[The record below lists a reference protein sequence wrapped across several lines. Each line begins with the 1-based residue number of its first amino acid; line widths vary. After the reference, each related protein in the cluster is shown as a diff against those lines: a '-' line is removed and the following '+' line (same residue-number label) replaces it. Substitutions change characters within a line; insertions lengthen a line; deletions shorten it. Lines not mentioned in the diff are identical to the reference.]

1 MKTLLTRSISGLIF
15 VAVIIGSILWNE
27 KAVLIIFAVI
37 SGIGLYEFHRLFQS
51 KKTFNLSSMVT
62 AIAGITCFISFIYP
76 IYFLHQTTQQGLIDS
91 SVLILVLFVLYAL
104 YQLWI
109 DRSAVIVNLWLLL
122 FGLCYVVVPLYIGV
136 LIHLTDENVFPAL
149 LVIFILVWTN
159 DTFAYL
165 SGNLFGKHKLIERIS
180 PNKTWE
186 GFIGGFV
193 FTIIVGVF
201 LDTQLFDGNSFWLWA
216 AIIVSP
222 AAVIGDLFESLL
234 KRKNKVKDTG
244 TIMPGHGGI
253 LDRFDAMFFALPFFY
268 LWHII
273 YKYLES
279 LPS

>member
-15 VAVIIGSILWNE
+15 VAIVIGSILWSE
-27 KAVLIIFAVI
+27 KAVLIIFAAI

-51 KKTFNLSSMVT
+51 QKTFNLSSL
-62 AIAGITCFISFIYP
+62 IAAMMGIICFISFIYP
-76 IYFLHQTTQQGLIDS
+76 IYFLHQSVQHGLVDS
-91 SVLILVLFVLYAL
+91 GALILILLVLYAL

-109 DRSAVIVNLWLLL
+109 DRSSIVAGLWILL
-122 FGLCYVVVPLYIGV
+122 FGLCYVVVPLYVGA
-136 LIHLTDENVFPAL
+136 LIHLTDENTFPSL

-159 DTFAYL
+159 DTFAYI

-186 GFIGGFV
+186 GFIGGFL
-193 FTIIVGVF
+193 FTIMMGFF
-201 LDTQLFDGNSFWLWA
+201 LDQQFFNDDSFWLWA
-216 AIIVSP
+216 AIIISP

-273 YKYLES
+273 YTYL
-279 LPS
+279 

>member
-15 VAVIIGSILWNE
+15 VAIIIGSILWSE
-27 KAVLIIFAVI
+27 KAVLIVFAII
-37 SGIGLYEFHRLFQS
+37 SGIGLYEFHRLYQS
-51 KKTFNLSSMVT
+51 QKTFNLSSLAT
-62 AIAGITCFISFIYP
+62 ALIGTTSFISFIYP
-76 IYFLHQTTQQGLIDS
+76 IYFLNQTVQQGLIDS
-91 SVLILVLFVLYAL
+91 SALILVLFVLYAL

-122 FGLCYVVVPLYIGV
+122 FGLSYVVVPLYIGV

-193 FTIIVGVF
+193 FTIIVGAL
-201 LDTQLFDGNSFWLWA
+201 LDKQLFDGNSFWLWA

>member
-1 MKTLLTRSISGLIF
+1 
-15 VAVIIGSILWNE
+15 
-27 KAVLIIFAVI
+27 
-37 SGIGLYEFHRLFQS
+37 
-51 KKTFNLSSMVT
+51 MVT
-62 AIAGITCFISFIYP
+62 ALIGISCFVSFIYP
-76 IYFLHQTTQQGLIDS
+76 TYFLHQSVQQGLIDS
-91 SVLILVLFVLYAL
+91 SALILILFAIYTL

-109 DRSAVIVNLWLLL
+109 DRSSVIVSLWLLL

-136 LIHLTDENVFPAL
+136 LIHLTDENAFPSL

-186 GFIGGFV
+186 GFIGGFL
-193 FTIIVGVF
+193 FTIMVGFF
-201 LDTQLFDGNSFWLWA
+201 LDKQFFNGDSFWLWA

-273 YKYLES
+273 YTYLES

>member
-15 VAVIIGSILWNE
+15 VGIIIGSILWDKN
-27 KAVLIIFAVI
+27 AVLVVFSVI
-37 SGIGLYEFHRLFQS
+37 SGIGLYEFHRLYQS
-51 KKTFNLSSMVT
+51 ERILKFSPLISV
-62 AIAGITCFISFIYP
+62 IVGVICFISFVYP
-76 IYFLHQTTQQGLIDS
+76 VYFLQHQIKQGLVESSIFILILICLYVVYQLFLNRS
-91 SVLILVLFVLYAL
+91 SVV
-104 YQLWI
+104 
-109 DRSAVIVNLWLLL
+109 VNLWLLL
-122 FGLCYVVVPLYIGV
+122 FGLCYVVVPLYIGA
-136 LIHLTDENVFPAL
+136 LIHLSDQNEFPAL
-149 LVIFILVWTN
+149 LGIFVLVWTN

-193 FTIIVGVF
+193 CTIAAGFI
-201 LDTQLFDGNSFWLWA
+201 LDTQVFSGDSFWLWA
-216 AIIVSP
+216 AIIISP
-222 AAVIGDLFESLL
+222 AAVMGDLFESLL

-244 TIMPGHGGI
+244 NIMPGHGGI

-273 YKYLES
+273 NTYLVS

>member
-51 KKTFNLSSMVT
+51 KKTFNLFSLVT

-76 IYFLHQTTQQGLIDS
+76 IYFLQKSVQQGLIDS
-91 SVLILVLFVLYAL
+91 SVFILVLFVLYIL
-104 YQLWI
+104 YQLWMN
-109 DRSAVIVNLWLLL
+109 RPSVIVNLWLLL

-136 LIHLTDENVFPAL
+136 LIHLSDDNAFPAL
-149 LVIFILVWTN
+149 LGIFILVWTN

-193 FTIIVGVF
+193 FTIIVGLL
-201 LDTQLFDGNSFWLWA
+201 LDAQFFNGDSFWFWA

-244 TIMPGHGGI
+244 SIMPGHGGI

-273 YKYLES
+273 YTYLES
-279 LPS
+279 LP

>member
-1 MKTLLTRSISGLIF
+1 MKTLLSRSISGLIF
-15 VAVIIGSILWNE
+15 VAIIIGSILWSE
-27 KAVLIIFAVI
+27 KAVLIVFAII
-37 SGIGLYEFHRLFQS
+37 SGIGLYEFHRLYQS
-51 KKTFNLSSMVT
+51 QKTFNLSSLAT
-62 AIAGITCFISFIYP
+62 ALIGTTSFISFIYP
-76 IYFLHQTTQQGLIDS
+76 IYFLNQTVQQGLIDS
-91 SVLILVLFVLYAL
+91 SALILVLFVLYAL

-109 DRSAVIVNLWLLL
+109 DRSAVIVNLWLLI
-122 FGLCYVVVPLYIGV
+122 FGLSYVVVPLYIGG
-136 LIHLTDENVFPAL
+136 LIHLTDENVCPAL

-165 SGNLFGKHKLIERIS
+165 SGNLFGKHKLIARIS

-193 FTIIVGVF
+193 FTIIVGAL
-201 LDTQLFDGNSFWLWA
+201 LDKQLFDGNSFWLWA

>member
-1 MKTLLTRSISGLIF
+1 MKTLLTRSISALIF
-15 VAVIIGSILWNE
+15 VAIIIGSILWSE
-27 KAVLIIFAVI
+27 KAVLIVFAVI
-37 SGIGLYEFHRLFQS
+37 SGIGLYEFHRLHQS
-51 KKTFNLSSMVT
+51 RKTFNLSSLVT
-62 AIAGITCFISFIYP
+62 ALIGATCFISFIYP

-273 YKYLES
+273 YTYLES

>member
-1 MKTLLTRSISGLIF
+1 MKTLLTRSISALIF
-15 VAVIIGSILWNE
+15 VAIIIGSILWSE
-27 KAVLIIFAVI
+27 KAVLIVFAVI
-37 SGIGLYEFHRLFQS
+37 SGIGLYEFHRLHQS
-51 KKTFNLSSMVT
+51 RKTFNLSSLVT
-62 AIAGITCFISFIYP
+62 ALIGATCFISFIYP

>member
-15 VAVIIGSILWNE
+15 VAIIIGSILWSE
-27 KAVLIIFAVI
+27 KAVLIVFAII
-37 SGIGLYEFHRLFQS
+37 SGIGLYEFHRLYQS
-51 KKTFNLSSMVT
+51 QKTFNLSSLAT
-62 AIAGITCFISFIYP
+62 ALIGTTSFISFIYP
-76 IYFLHQTTQQGLIDS
+76 IYFLNQTVQQGLIDS
-91 SVLILVLFVLYAL
+91 SALILVLFVLYAL

-122 FGLCYVVVPLYIGV
+122 FGLSYVVVPLYIGV

-193 FTIIVGVF
+193 FTIIVGAL
-201 LDTQLFDGNSFWLWA
+201 LDKQLFDGNSFWLWA

-273 YKYLES
+273 YTYLES

>member
-15 VAVIIGSILWNE
+15 VAIIIGSILWSE
-27 KAVLIIFAVI
+27 KSVLLVFAII
-37 SGIGLYEFHRLFQS
+37 SGIGLYEFHRLYQS
-51 KKTFNLSSMVT
+51 QKTFNLSSLAT
-62 AIAGITCFISFIYP
+62 ALIGTTSFISFIYP
-76 IYFLHQTTQQGLIDS
+76 IYFLNQTVQQGLIDS
-91 SVLILVLFVLYAL
+91 SALILVLFVLYAL

-136 LIHLTDENVFPAL
+136 LIHLTDENVFPTL

-193 FTIIVGVF
+193 FTIIVGAL
-201 LDTQLFDGNSFWLWA
+201 LDKQLFDGNSFWLWA